1 MMLEIFNSRGVME
14 TMGQNESVASRIKRI
29 RMQKKI
35 KQSEVASKID
45 MTQSAYSQLENSK
58 HPGVPKKIKEIAD
71 ALSVTIGY
79 LLNGEEPEDEKLMN
93 MFSEQYKKRVTMSR
107 LIKYKDIGDSSVEAE
122 LVPILKANEEQD
134 FDGDLYTF
142 EMNHKRFAPFLRV
155 GDKVTFNA
163 SLKPRGNSPVI
174 YKYDGDT
181 FIGTYSK
188 TRDGY
193 KIEALNNACE
203 DVYKADIVGVI
214 VQVIK
219 MPDLTD

>member
-1 MMLEIFNSRGVME
+1 MYKTLIESRFMDTE
-14 TMGQNESVASRIKRI
+14 DLKKSFAIRLKALRIK
-29 RMQKKI
+29 KGL
-35 KQSEVASKID
+35 
-45 MTQSAYSQLENSK
+45 TQSDMAKIMKISQPGYAKYERGSNKTLPKDFVALAKALE
-58 HPGVPKKIKEIAD
+58 
-71 ALSVTIGY
+71 VT
-79 LLNGEEPEDEKLMN
+79 PEYMLHGIERDDEGLIN
-93 MFSEQYKKRVTMSR
+93 MLSEQYKKRAAMSK
-107 LIKYKDIGDSSVEAE
+107 LIKYKDIGDSSIEAE